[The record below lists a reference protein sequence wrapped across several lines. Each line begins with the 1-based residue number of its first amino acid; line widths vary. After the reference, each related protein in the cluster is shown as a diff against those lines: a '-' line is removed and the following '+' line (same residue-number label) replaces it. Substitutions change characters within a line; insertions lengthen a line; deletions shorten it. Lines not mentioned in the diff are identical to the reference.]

1 MTLPTRRT
9 WRGQSGLVGKI
20 LVVWLLLVGLV
31 AVVAVDAA
39 SVAITTFRLSDTA
52 SNAATAGAAVLR
64 GQRARD
70 RVCEDARDVIEAEE
84 PDLVIGR
91 AFCKVDLQTETVTIT
106 LKQRAP
112 TILAGRLSFSEDLT
126 TIVVKETGRP
136 SGV

>member
-70 RVCEDARDVIEAEE
+70 HVCDDAREVIEAED
-84 PDLVIGR
+84 PDLEIGR